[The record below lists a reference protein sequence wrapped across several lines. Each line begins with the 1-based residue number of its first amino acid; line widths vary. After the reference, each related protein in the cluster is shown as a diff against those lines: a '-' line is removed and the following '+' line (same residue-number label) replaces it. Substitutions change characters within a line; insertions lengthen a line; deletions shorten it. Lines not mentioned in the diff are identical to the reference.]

1 MNDKAPLVITLTLP
15 ESDEE
20 LKSGTLLVARGDMAH
35 LHQFS
40 YGRIGDLGDIIAEG
54 LMALAVVTADP
65 PVIPEAPQPEP
76 KPVAPRKPAVK
87 SHAASVE
94 EGEPTLD
101 IPLKKGSLKVK
112 LSHLKVVDG
121 DTDAEAYALAMR
133 LAGRLVDG
141 KLWDGKT
148 PIRFEDVYAVERKM
162 KHLSAPEFAL
172 FSLTDFVQVGAAEAQ
187 TAPV

>member
-1 MNDKAPLVITLTLP
+1 MTDKAPLIITLTLP
-15 ESDEE
+15 ERDDET
-20 LKSGTLLVARGDMAH
+20 KSGTLLVARGDLAH
-35 LHQFS
+35 MHQFT
-40 YGRIGDLGDIIAEG
+40 YLRIGDLSEIIAEG
-54 LMALAVVTADP
+54 LMALAVVAADP

-76 KPVAPRKPAVK
+76 KPAAPRKPAAK
-87 SHAASVE
+87 SATASLE

-101 IPLKKGSLKVK
+101 IPLRKGSLKVK
-112 LSHLKVVDG
+112 LSHLKIVDG
-121 DTDAEAYALAMR
+121 DTDAEAYALAMQ